1 MLRPVRLAILSLLL
15 LALLPACRPGAALAV
30 GQAAPDFSLPDLDGQ
45 THTLAEYRGKVVVLE
60 WINPGC
66 PFSHR
71 TAEEG
76 VMIDTLARHP
86 GVVWLGINSTA
97 KSRGD
102 YRSPAEHKKYDARY
116 NITYPVL
123 YDTAGT
129 VGHAYGA
136 TTTPHMFVVDEQG
149 KLIYEGAIDD
159 DPGGSEPKAKRTN
172 YVDLALA
179 AHAAGRTPDPATTKS
194 WGCSV
199 KY

>member
-1 MLRPVRLAILSLLL
+1 MSKLVRLAIAFVLLT
-15 LALLPACRPGAALAV
+15 AFLPSCRPAAALAV
-30 GQAAPDFSLPDLDGQ
+30 GQAAPEFSLPDVDGQ
-45 THTLAEYRGKVVVLE
+45 THTLAQYRGKVVVLE

-76 VMIDTLARHP
+76 VMTSTLSRHP

-97 KSRGD
+97 RNRAD
-102 YRSPAEHKKYDARY
+102 YRAPAAFKKYDAQY
-116 NITYPVL
+116 GITYPVL

-129 VGHAYGA
+129 VGRAYGA
-136 TTTPHMFVVDEQG
+136 TTTPHMFVIDEQG
-149 KLIYEGAIDD
+149 KLVYEGAIDD
-159 DPGGSEPKAKRTN
+159 DPSGSQPKAKRTN

-179 AHAAGRTPDPATTKS
+179 AHAAGKSADPAVTKS